1 MMKEYKVLLILN
13 CQHSDFREKKKF
25 FLDLTPPP
33 PYKPQIKLIQYITV
47 AGLHIMVCSPH
58 LKTKSQAPMR
68 SQVQLQTCQFN
79 AN

>member
-25 FLDLTPPP
+25 FLDLTPP

>member
-13 CQHSDFREKKKF
+13 CQHSDFRGKKKS
-25 FLDLTPPP
+25 FLDLTP